1 MTIAILSDNVT
12 RQEILDKGIPH
23 HIEVLW
29 PDSVSSLMMLEA
41 DARFDLQFKF
51 DRERISHFKQV
62 EGDNLFIGS
71 NEYTCK
77 EIGLVCSR
85 INDWPGFINRPVIEI
100 ATEHATASTY
110 NAHSYGLNSI
120 EQSTTAIKNIMD
132 SLEWKYSMVPDIEGF
147 ISSRIIS
154 GIINE
159 AYFTLEAGVSTKEEI
174 DIAMKLGTNYPYGPF
189 EWTDQIGLLKIYSL
203 LDKLSHKD
211 DRYIPSQLMKTEWEK
226 LLNETS
232 GIIK

>member
-12 RQEILDKGIPH
+12 RQEILDKGIPQ

-29 PDSVSSLMMLEA
+29 PDSVSSLVMLDA
-41 DARFDLQFKF
+41 DVRFDLQFRF
-51 DRERISHFKQV
+51 DRERISQFKQV
-62 EGDNLFIGS
+62 EGYHLIIGS

-100 ATEHATASTY
+100 ATGNASGS
-110 NAHSYGLNSI
+110 SYTVQINGPDKM
-120 EQSTTAIKNIMD
+120 EQSTAAIKMIMD
-132 SLEWKYSMVPDIEGF
+132 TLEWKYSMVPDIEGF

-159 AYFTLEAGVSTKEEI
+159 AYYTLEAGVSTKEEI
-174 DIAMKLGTNYPYGPF
+174 DIAMKLGTNYPHGPF
-189 EWTDQIGLLKIYSL
+189 EWKEQIGLLKIYSL
-203 LDKLSHKD
+203 LEKLAHKD
-211 DRYIPSQLMKTEWEK
+211 DRYIPAQMMRTEWEK
-226 LLNETS
+226 LQNE
-232 GIIK
+232 IN